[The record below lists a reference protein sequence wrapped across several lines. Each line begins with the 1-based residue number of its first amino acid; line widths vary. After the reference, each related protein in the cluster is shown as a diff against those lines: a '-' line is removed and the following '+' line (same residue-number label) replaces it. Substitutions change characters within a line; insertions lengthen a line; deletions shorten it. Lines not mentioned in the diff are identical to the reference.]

1 MAKTTRLREIR
12 PPLTIAVAQPQCRPK
27 DVSSNARAHASLIRS
42 ALARVIVFPELS
54 LTGYELDAEPVS
66 PGDQALMTIVEACAE
81 ANSVALV
88 GAPVADIDS
97 RPHNCTLQIGP
108 DGIDVAYR
116 KCYLGGEEPAR
127 FAPGA
132 GPVAFELDGWRIGLG
147 ICKDTGVEQH
157 ILATAGLDV
166 DLYAAGLVHLPSELD
181 VQENRAIRISR
192 ACAAYV
198 AFASFAGP
206 TGGSFAKTAGVS
218 SIWTS
223 HGNAITRAGS
233 QPGELARAT
242 LD

>member
-1 MAKTTRLREIR
+1 V
-12 PPLTIAVAQPQCRPK
+12 P
-27 DVSSNARAHASLIRS
+27 SNARAHASLIRS
-42 ALARVIVFPELS
+42 ARARVIVFPELS
-54 LTGYELDAEPVS
+54 LTGYELDAELVS
-66 PGDQALMTIVEACAE
+66 PGDQALATIVEACAD
-81 ANSVALV
+81 ANSVALA
-88 GAPVADIDS
+88 GAPVAGIDG
-97 RPHNCTLQIGP
+97 RPHIGTLHIGP

-116 KCYLGGEEPAR
+116 KCYLGGEEPVR
-127 FAPGA
+127 FAPGG

-181 VQENRAIRISR
+181 MQENRAIRIAR

-206 TGGSFAKTAGVS
+206 TGGGFGHTAGVS
-218 SIWTS
+218 SIWTT
-223 HGNAITRAGS
+223 HGTAITRTGS

-242 LD
+242 LS

>member
-1 MAKTTRLREIR
+1 
-12 PPLTIAVAQPQCRPK
+12 VA
-27 DVSSNARAHASLIRS
+27 SNARAHASLIRS
-42 ALARVIVFPELS
+42 ARARVIVFPELS

-66 PGDQALMTIVEACAE
+66 PGEEALMSIVEACAE

-88 GAPVADIDS
+88 GAPVAGIDG
-97 RPHNCTLQIGP
+97 RLHIGTLRIGL

-116 KCYLGGEEPAR
+116 KCYLGGEESVR
-127 FAPGA
+127 FAPGG

-157 ILATAGLDV
+157 ILATAGL
-166 DLYAAGLVHLPSELD
+166 HLPSELD
-181 VQENRAIRISR
+181 MQANRAIRIAR

-206 TGGSFAKTAGVS
+206 TGGGFDHTAGVS
-218 SIWTS
+218 SIWST
-223 HGNAITRAGS
+223 HGTAITQAGS

-242 LD
+242 LS

>member
-1 MAKTTRLREIR
+1 M
-12 PPLTIAVAQPQCRPK
+12 P
-27 DVSSNARAHASLIRS
+27 SNARAHASLIRS
-42 ALARVIVFPELS
+42 ARARVVVFPEMS

-66 PGDQALMTIVEACAE
+66 PGDQALMTIIETCAE

-88 GAPVADIDS
+88 GAPVAGIDG
-97 RPHNCTLQIGP
+97 RLHIGTLRIGP

-116 KCYLGGEEPAR
+116 KCYLGGEESVR
-127 FAPGA
+127 FAPGG
-132 GPVAFELDGWRIGLG
+132 GPVALELDGWRIGLG

-181 VQENRAIRISR
+181 MQENRAIRIAR

-198 AFASFAGP
+198 AFASFAGLA
-206 TGGSFAKTAGVS
+206 GGGFDCTAGVS
-218 SIWTS
+218 SIWST
-223 HGNAITRAGS
+223 HGTAITRAGS

-242 LD
+242 LS

>member
-1 MAKTTRLREIR
+1 V
-12 PPLTIAVAQPQCRPK
+12 P
-27 DVSSNARAHASLIRS
+27 SNARAHASLIRL
-42 ALARVIVFPELS
+42 ARARVIVFPELS

-66 PGDQALMTIVEACAE
+66 QGEEALMSIVGACAE

-88 GAPVADIDS
+88 GAPVAGIDG
-97 RPHNCTLQIGP
+97 RPHIGTMRIGP

-116 KCYLGGEEPAR
+116 KCYLGGEEPVR
-127 FAPGA
+127 FAPGG

-181 VQENRAIRISR
+181 TQENRAIRIAR
-192 ACAAYV
+192 ACAAHV

-206 TGGSFAKTAGVS
+206 TGGGFDHTAGVS
-218 SIWTS
+218 SIWST
-223 HGNAITRAGS
+223 HGTALARAGT

-242 LD
+242 LS